1 MLVLHLLRL
10 QLIQK
15 LPQIITLDEQT
26 TYKCTDTVVIIFA
39 ATTGNNYNR
48 SIGILIKHIW

>member
-1 MLVLHLLRL
+1 MLDLHLLRL

-48 SIGILIKHIW
+48 SIKILIKHIW